1 MKPLLNFIKLL
12 SLNLFT
18 LFSLCAITAT
28 TVNASEGKI
37 GTGTIR
43 FTGSI
48 IHTPCSASNNQH
60 SIELSCLNSD
70 RKTQAVNINQMAVK
84 SKSIGLANNRGNAYF
99 NWVNSDDKLGLVI
112 VSYR

>member
-1 MKPLLNFIKLL
+1 MKLLFNILKLL
-12 SLNLFT
+12 SINFFALFT
-18 LFSLCAITAT
+18 LCAITAT

-60 SIELSCLNSD
+60 SIELSCLSVD
-70 RKTQAVNINQMAVK
+70 RKTQTVNIDQMTIK
-84 SKSIGLANNRGNAYF
+84 NRSIDLANNIGNAYF